1 MQSEKS
7 SIRMVD
13 RVEVLSV
20 LPNRGSLPAV
30 PEVEFHKLLDKAIAV
45 ALSELGL
52 KDARKLPTQ
61 DRAGLEGAL
70 RHILTLADLKKVS
83 RRWEPQRKIDDGTS
97 ENRIADALVELLHGR
112 REPYEFCAITLA
124 QARSL
129 GARESDAL
137 RASIDRVAPVGD
149 LRKLSKSWDKENKL
163 LAASERKELASGL
176 LALLGGKTEPMPP
189 LKKAKAAKK

>member
-1 MQSEKS
+1 
-7 SIRMVD
+7 MVD

-52 KDARKLPTQ
+52 QDARQLPTQ
-61 DRAGLEGAL
+61 DRAELEGAL

-83 RRWEPQRKIDDGTS
+83 KRWEPQRKIDDGAS

-112 REPYEFCAITLA
+112 REPYEFCTITLA

-129 GARESDAL
+129 GARGRDAL
-137 RASIDRVAPVGD
+137 CASIDRLAPVGD
-149 LRKLSKSWDKENKL
+149 LRKLVKSWDKENRA
-163 LAASERKELASGL
+163 LAASDRKELASGL
-176 LALLGGKTEPMPP
+176 LALLAGRTEPMPP
-189 LKKAKAAKK
+189 LKKVTARK